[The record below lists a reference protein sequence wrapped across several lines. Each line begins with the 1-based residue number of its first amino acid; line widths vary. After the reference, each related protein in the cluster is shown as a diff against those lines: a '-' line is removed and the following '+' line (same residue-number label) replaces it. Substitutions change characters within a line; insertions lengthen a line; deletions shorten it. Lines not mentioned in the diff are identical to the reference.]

1 MGLNCVVIDA
11 GARYGLHPSWAELQ
25 GLADFHLFEMD
36 IDEAHRLERKYL
48 SDSRVKVYPIALY
61 GSDMVLTYHV
71 NQHQGLNSI
80 FQQNHA
86 LLQKNE
92 YKLRDFEGIGE
103 RKTAAR
109 SIDSIF
115 RGQDVHFIKLD
126 VEGAEYEILKGASKV
141 LNSGVLGIRS
151 EVMFAPLYQGAPLF
165 GDIHR
170 LLISHGFEL
179 LNFDYKGAGI
189 KAGRFALPNQYGKLL
204 SSDAVW
210 VIGNDRLFDARGEKL
225 LHDVI
230 RFSMFLMNNGATDL
244 AVDTLHC
251 AVTREGITFESI
263 KDDALFLA
271 LHKKM
276 LLLFKALLAFPML
289 QEHDITGTYHAIFGR
304 EFPVMNS
311 FYESIE

>member
-11 GARYGLHPSWAELQ
+11 GARYGLHPTWAELQ

-61 GSDMVLTYHV
+61 GSDTVLTYHV

-92 YKLRDFEGIGE
+92 YKLREFEGIGE
-103 RKTAAR
+103 RKTDAR

-115 RGQDVHFIKLD
+115 TGRDVHFIKLD
-126 VEGAEYEILKGASKV
+126 VEGAEYEILKGAAKV
-141 LNSGVLGIRS
+141 LNSGVLGVRS
-151 EVMFAPLYQGAPLF
+151 EVMFAPLYHGAPLF
-165 GDIHR
+165 GDLHR

-189 KAGRFALPNQYGKLL
+189 KAGRFALPSQYGKLL

-244 AVDTLHC
+244 AVDTLHY
-251 AVTREGITFESI
+251 AVTREGIIFESI

-276 LLLFKALLAFPML
+276 LLLFKTLLAFPML

-304 EFPVMNS
+304 EFPVMNH

>member
-92 YKLRDFEGIGE
+92 YKLREFEGIGE